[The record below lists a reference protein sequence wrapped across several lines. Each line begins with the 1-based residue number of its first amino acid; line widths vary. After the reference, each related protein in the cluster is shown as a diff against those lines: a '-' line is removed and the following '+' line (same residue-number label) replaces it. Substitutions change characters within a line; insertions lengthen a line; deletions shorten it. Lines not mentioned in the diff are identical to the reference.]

1 MADTLHAL
9 VQGGEVIEEHR
20 GGTVVPWCSFTKTA
34 IAAAALTLAH
44 DGVLDLDAAIND
56 EPYTLRQLLQHRAG
70 LCDYGELGDYH
81 MAVARGEKP
90 WAVAEMLLSKQ
101 FQLPGSEI
109 EKLRNGGQGWGEI
122 TIRLALADKLT
133 KTDPTNFP
141 TLSAA
146 QERIETLRNDGKG
159 WGSISKELGFKL
171 GPLVSDVRHSMNELR
186 RDLHPDQLTA
196 GKADDRG
203 DVKREARAERLEQ
216 AQRPERLER
225 PERPERSER
234 PERPEK
240 PEHINR

>member
-1 MADTLHAL
+1 MN
-9 VQGGEVIEEHR
+9 
-20 GGTVVPWCSFTKTA
+20 KTPL
-34 IAAAALTLAH
+34 IF
-44 DGVLDLDAAIND
+44 
-56 EPYTLRQLLQHRAG
+56 LLCAMSAG
-70 LCDYGELGDYH
+70 LCVGRPALAQSNADE
-81 MAVARGEKP
+81 ARMQAMQRETENDVVKRGQQNHIE
-90 WAVAEMLLSKQ
+90 LLSKQ

-171 GPLVSDVRHSMNELR
+171 GPLVSDVRHSLNELR

-203 DVKREARAERLEQ
+203 DGKREARAEHLEQ
-216 AQRPERLER
+216 AQRPER
-225 PERPERSER
+225 PERQ
-234 PERPEK
+234 EK

>member
-1 MADTLHAL
+1 M
-9 VQGGEVIEEHR
+9 
-20 GGTVVPWCSFTKTA
+20 S
-34 IAAAALTLAH
+34 
-44 DGVLDLDAAIND
+44 
-56 EPYTLRQLLQHRAG
+56 AG
-70 LCDYGELGDYH
+70 LCVGRPALAQSDADE
-81 MAVARGEKP
+81 ARMQAMQRETENDVVKRGQQNHIE
-90 WAVAEMLLSKQ
+90 LLSKQ

-159 WGSISKELGFKL
+159 
-171 GPLVSDVRHSMNELR
+171 PLVSDVRHSLNELR

-203 DVKREARAERLEQ
+203 DVKREAHAERLEQ

>member
-1 MADTLHAL
+1 MN
-9 VQGGEVIEEHR
+9 
-20 GGTVVPWCSFTKTA
+20 KTPP
-34 IAAAALTLAH
+34 IF
-44 DGVLDLDAAIND
+44 
-56 EPYTLRQLLQHRAG
+56 LLCAMSAG
-70 LCDYGELGDYH
+70 LCVGRPALAQSNADE
-81 MAVARGEKP
+81 ARMQAMQRETENDVVKRGQQNHIE
-90 WAVAEMLLSKQ
+90 LLSKQ

-171 GPLVSDVRHSMNELR
+171 GPLVSDVRHSLNELR
-186 RDLHPDQLTA
+186 RDLHPDQLTTV
-196 GKADDRG
+196 KADDRG
-203 DVKREARAERLEQ
+203 DGKREARAEHLEQ
-216 AQRPERLER
+216 AQRPER
-225 PERPERSER
+225 PERQ
-234 PERPEK
+234 EK

>member
-1 MADTLHAL
+1 MN
-9 VQGGEVIEEHR
+9 
-20 GGTVVPWCSFTKTA
+20 KTPL
-34 IAAAALTLAH
+34 IF
-44 DGVLDLDAAIND
+44 
-56 EPYTLRQLLQHRAG
+56 LLCAMSAG
-70 LCDYGELGDYH
+70 LCVGRPALAQSNADE
-81 MAVARGEKP
+81 ARMQAMQRETENDVVKRGQQNHIE
-90 WAVAEMLLSKQ
+90 LLSKQ

-171 GPLVSDVRHSMNELR
+171 GPLVSDVRHSLNELR

-203 DVKREARAERLEQ
+203 DVKREAHAERLEQ
-216 AQRPERLER
+216 AQRPERQER